1 LVMHMSKEVR
11 VEKKEEA
18 KIFLAGDSQK
28 VFQSV
33 RIVEVKK
40 VER

>member
-1 LVMHMSKEVR
+1 MHMSRKVV

-28 VFQSV
+28 VFKSV
-33 RIVEVKK
+33 RIVEVKR
-40 VER
+40 VEQ